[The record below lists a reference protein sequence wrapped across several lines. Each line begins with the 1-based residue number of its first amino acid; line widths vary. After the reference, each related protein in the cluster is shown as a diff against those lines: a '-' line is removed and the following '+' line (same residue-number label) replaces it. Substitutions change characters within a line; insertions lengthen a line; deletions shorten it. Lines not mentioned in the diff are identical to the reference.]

1 MEINSNTISF
11 GGATKIF
18 QRQSIKG
25 ENNLT
30 YLSNTLNTHFVGSIP
45 NDIVSDIVKMSASA
59 EDKKKLIKSV
69 MQSFSTT
76 ARHITGEIHHELNYH
91 PYPNKFM
98 AFIFSPIKF
107 FLKDETCIN
116 GQNLTGNQFAKIA
129 KSAGKRLSKEF
140 KKHGLIKKGEK
151 IDITYDK
158 SDMLK
163 NTFNI
168 VFPKSTNYKPK
179 TLSIYNS
186 EYPEYKSAF
195 NIPDTYAPYE
205 LNQALKSEKGE
216 ANQVFGSITENF
228 ILRG

>member
-1 MEINSNTISF
+1 MEINSNTTSF
-11 GGATKIF
+11 GGATRIF
-18 QRQSIKG
+18 QKQRIKG
-25 ENNLT
+25 DNNLT
-30 YLSNTLNTHFVGSIP
+30 SLSNTLNTHFVGSIP
-45 NDIVSDIVKMSASA
+45 NDIVNDIVKISASA

-76 ARHITGEIHHELNYH
+76 ARHITSEMHHELNYH

-107 FLKDETCIN
+107 FTKDETCIN

-129 KSAGKRLSKEF
+129 KSASRRLSKEF
-140 KKHGLIKKGEK
+140 ERHGLIKKGEK
-151 IDITYDK
+151 IDITYDQ

-163 NTFNI
+163 NTFSI

-186 EYPEYKSAF
+186 EYPEYRAAF
-195 NIPDTYAPYE
+195 NTPDTHAPYE